1 MTRGGYRVILCNGA
15 SVPDELEGSAVKP
28 RRLEYREKCD
38 PNVRIS
44 LPDFVRG
51 VYHLPDRI
59 LDLLEIASYVFAADR
74 MTSRGRR
81 AALEYSSWSRSL
93 HFAIKVR
100 DIDFWSQEQ
109 VQGKLGNALSFVTG
123 DKSYRFTFEG
133 GHSTPPTSLFDSE
146 SFRLPEQVAGVLLFS
161 GGVDSLTGALEQL
174 TAGEKTRACIV
185 SHRSQPG
192 TMRTQRQ
199 LAEALERLFPD
210 RIAHYT
216 FDCVL
221 HGQRAVEETQRSR
234 VFLYVSIAFALA
246 RALSQSQLFVYEN
259 GVTALNFARR
269 QDLLKARASRTT
281 HPKTIRLLNDFLSEV
296 SGDAF
301 TIHSP
306 FSWMTKTDVMERLA
320 ILKQG
325 SLLTS
330 AVSCSKT
337 FQNMQRESTH
347 CGICSQCVDRRFAA
361 YAAGLDDIDE
371 GGLYGVDFVGQE
383 VKGEARTMLLDFVR
397 QGKEFAES
405 GIDRFYS
412 EKSAELVDV
421 LDGFSNVS
429 QQEIVEKTWDLCRRH
444 GEQVLQAI
452 RRMREAHDNPFSTL
466 QRGSFLEMVSTREY
480 LKEPIKRFVEGVC
493 RKLTIAVPL
502 AFQHNQPKDEND
514 LNDKISAI
522 LFSEKREMEREH
534 PAVRFALAHA
544 VPDHSTQRCDVFIE
558 TKYIRGGTTP
568 AKVNEGMAADL
579 TKYGK
584 QHHVLFVV
592 YDPHRSISD
601 DLRYKADF
609 ENAGPCTVLIIR

>member
-109 VQGKLGNALSFVTG
+109 VQEKLGNALSFVTG

-174 TAGEKTRACIV
+174 TAGEKSRTCIV

-192 TMRTQRQ
+192 TTRTQRQ

-210 RIAHYT
+210 LIAHYT

-234 VFLYVSIAFALA
+234 VFLYVSLAFALA

-259 GVTALNFARR
+259 GVTALNFAR
-269 QDLLKARASRTT
+269 AS
-281 HPKTIRLLNDFLSEV
+281 
-296 SGDAF
+296 G
-301 TIHSP
+301 
-306 FSWMTKTDVMERLA
+306 LA
-320 ILKQG
+320 
-325 SLLTS
+325 
-330 AVSCSKT
+330 
-337 FQNMQRESTH
+337 
-347 CGICSQCVDRRFAA
+347 
-361 YAAGLDDIDE
+361 
-371 GGLYGVDFVGQE
+371 
-383 VKGEARTMLLDFVR
+383 
-397 QGKEFAES
+397 
-405 GIDRFYS
+405 
-412 EKSAELVDV
+412 
-421 LDGFSNVS
+421 
-429 QQEIVEKTWDLCRRH
+429 
-444 GEQVLQAI
+444 
-452 RRMREAHDNPFSTL
+452 
-466 QRGSFLEMVSTREY
+466 
-480 LKEPIKRFVEGVC
+480 
-493 RKLTIAVPL
+493 
-502 AFQHNQPKDEND
+502 
-514 LNDKISAI
+514 
-522 LFSEKREMEREH
+522 
-534 PAVRFALAHA
+534 
-544 VPDHSTQRCDVFIE
+544 
-558 TKYIRGGTTP
+558 
-568 AKVNEGMAADL
+568 
-579 TKYGK
+579 
-584 QHHVLFVV
+584 
-592 YDPHRSISD
+592 
-601 DLRYKADF
+601 
-609 ENAGPCTVLIIR
+609 